1 MQCPKCYGKIDPNTK
16 RCRSCGFNI
25 NSLDGA
31 TNKAAKKA
39 KKTIY
44 KDDILYTTK
53 IPPDVSK
60 KKLLLF
66 SIFLG
71 IFGVHDFY
79 VGKFWQGL
87 YLALSTG
94 IATVLALVL
103 IITNT
108 IAQNLLQNI
117 YAFVSVF
124 EGLAV
129 IITIWDIFKIAFE
142 RFKIPVYKD
151 EFSR

>member
-108 IAQNLLQNI
+108 IAQNLLQDI